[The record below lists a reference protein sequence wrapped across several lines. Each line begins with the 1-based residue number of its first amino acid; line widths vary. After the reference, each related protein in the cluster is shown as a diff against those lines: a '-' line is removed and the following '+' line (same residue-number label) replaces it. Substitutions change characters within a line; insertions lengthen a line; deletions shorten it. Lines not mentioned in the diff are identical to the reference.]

1 MLVKKLLII
10 VITIVS
16 SALYSQI
23 PDWSATLY
31 VQQAD
36 SEVADTI
43 VIGLDYEATE
53 GYDMEYDIIDT
64 NFSYPLGIR
73 TGSVSGAS
81 DSATCPAN
89 MKVNIMPFADIVTWD
104 VYVISD
110 SFDYFGEEYV
120 TLYWD
125 TSEYVFSDGFLALD
139 YVFATSDLNYFG
151 AIDLNVIC
159 ISSNQYCNGLTIY
172 YWDRAPLLYQFLNP
186 DEYLVGECATD
197 RNVYHFQIHAVI
209 KDLTSLE
216 SAQDT
221 HPVVINHQAGQILE
235 VTSAASPL
243 DIRIFSYTGSMV
255 FFERVDMGT
264 HSIDYSA
271 LPNGAYVIQ
280 VVDETNSSTSLRFF
294 KQ

>member
-73 TGSVSGAS
+73 TGSVSVAS

-89 MKVNIMPFADIVTWD
+89 MKVNIMLA
-104 VYVISD
+104 
-110 SFDYFGEEYV
+110 GQEYV